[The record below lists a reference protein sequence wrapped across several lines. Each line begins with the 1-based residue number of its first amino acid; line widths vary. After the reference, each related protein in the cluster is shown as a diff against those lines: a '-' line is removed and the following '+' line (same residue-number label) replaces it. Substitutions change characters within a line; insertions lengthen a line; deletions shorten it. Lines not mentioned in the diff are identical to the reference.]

1 MDPSKKIASRSA
13 ERAEKNNTL
22 TIMVLGSVGRIRSF
36 KVSRRGIIGAVIFIL
51 LYVPASIYLINEFF
65 ELRHN
70 YKVQGTILDE
80 TNRELLELNQ
90 SLIKSDQHLA
100 LLNDYIQDLQAFVSR
115 EPETSSSPV
124 ESTVSQEVEETG
136 EKEVSAVKETDTLQT
151 GFGDSVVVEDVVIQ
165 KEGAQMTVAFKL
177 SNTQPD
183 ENTVGGYVHIIAES
197 ESNDRRKLWSYP
209 KETLKDGLPSNF
221 RRGELFY
228 IKRFKQIIGKI
239 DLGSDQIKPTSIK
252 VLVYSQ
258 PGTLIYEKEY
268 EVSNA
273 T

>member
-1 MDPSKKIASRSA
+1 MEPSKKIASRPRD
-13 ERAEKNNTL
+13 RADKTNGL
-22 TIMVLGSVGRIRSF
+22 TVMILGSVGSIRSF

-51 LYVPASIYLINEFF
+51 IYIPASIYLINEFF

-70 YKVQGTILDE
+70 YKVQSTILDE
-80 TNRELLELNQ
+80 RESELLEINQ
-90 SLIKSDQHLA
+90 SLLKSDQHVA
-100 LLNDYIQDLQAFVSR
+100 LLNEYIQDLQASVSR
-115 EPETSSSPV
+115 GPEISQSSI
-124 ESTVSQEVEETG
+124 ESTVAQKAETVGEED
-136 EKEVSAVKETDTLQT
+136 VPADTEIDNLQT
-151 GFGDSVVVEDVVIQ
+151 GFGNSVVIEDVVIQ
-165 KEGAQMTVAFKL
+165 KEGSQMTVGFKL

-197 ESNDRRKLWSYP
+197 ESDGRRHLWTYP

-228 IKRFKQIIGKI
+228 IKRFKHITGKI
-239 DLGSDQIKPTSIK
+239 DLGSDQARPSNIKI
-252 VLVYSQ
+252 LVYSQ

-273 T
+273 S